1 MRNLEWKSRLADLA
15 DAERIAQAIGATFGG
30 DLYQFDTYF
39 HAAGGRLKLRATGG
53 GNGELI
59 FYQRPEDAPTRWS
72 DYFKAPVA
80 SPDVLRAVLTRAL
93 GVRARV
99 EKTRRLYL
107 YRGARIHLDRV
118 TRLGTF
124 VEFEVPTMA
133 DADADAET
141 GGGTGPGG
149 DAEAA
154 RATMRELMQA
164 FGLTAGDAITASY
177 GEMIAD
183 LR

>member
-1 MRNLEWKSRLADLA
+1 MRNLEWKSCIADLA
-15 DAERIAQAIGATFGG
+15 AGERVAQALGATFGG
-30 DLYQFDTYF
+30 DLYQLDTYF
-39 HAAGGRLKLRATGG
+39 HVGSGQLKLRETGG
-53 GNGELI
+53 GSGELI
-59 FYQRPEDAPTRWS
+59 FYQRPEHAPTRWS
-72 DYFKAPVA
+72 DYFKAPI
-80 SPDVLRAVLTRAL
+80 SEPGVLRDVLTRAL
-93 GVRARV
+93 GARAQV

-133 DADADAET
+133 DAET
-141 GGGTGPGG
+141 GGGAGAEG

-154 RATMRELMQA
+154 QATMRELMQA
-164 FGLTAGDAITASY
+164 FGLTDADAIAASY
-177 GEMIAD
+177 GELIAD